1 MASLNGF
8 NANEV
13 DPNVAFEPLP
23 PGEYLAVVVASEM
36 KPTKNGAGE
45 YLQLELEVI
54 DGPHKGRK
62 VWDRLMLK
70 HSNSQTVAIAK
81 GTLSALCR
89 AVGVLVPR
97 DSSELHN
104 LPVVV
109 KVACKKRDDTGEVGN
124 VVKGY
129 GKKGASAA
137 APARAAA
144 PVGPG
149 STPPWKRT

>member
-1 MASLNGF
+1 MANLNGF
-8 NANEV
+8 NASEV

-23 PGEYLAVVVASEM
+23 AGDYLAVVVASEM
-36 KPTKNGAGE
+36 KPTKNGSGE

-54 DGPHKGRK
+54 EGPHKGRK

-70 HSNSQTVAIAK
+70 HGNSQTVAIAR

-89 AVGVLVPR
+89 AAGVMQPK
-97 DSSELHN
+97 DSVELHN

-109 KVACKKRDDTGEVGN
+109 KVATKKRDDTGELTN

-129 GKKGASAA
+129 AKKGAAGAVAPRPAA
-137 APARAAA
+137 A
-144 PVGPG
+144 GPG
-149 STPPWKRT
+149 STPPWKR

>member
-23 PGEYLAVVVASEM
+23 PGEYLAVIVASEM
-36 KPTKNGAGE
+36 KATKVGSGE

-54 DGPHKGRK
+54 DGVHKGRK

-70 HSNSQTVAIAK
+70 HGNSQTVAIAK

-89 AVGVLVPR
+89 AVGVMVPK

-104 LPVVV
+104 VPVIV
-109 KVACKKRDDTGEVGN
+109 KVATKKRDDTAELTN

-129 GKKGASAA
+129 AKKGGGSAVAARPVAATAA
-137 APARAAA
+137 A
-144 PVGPG
+144 G
-149 STPPWKRT
+149 STPPWKR

>member
-23 PGEYLAVVVASEM
+23 PGEYLAVIVASEM
-36 KPTKNGAGE
+36 KATKVGSGE

-54 DGPHKGRK
+54 DGAQKGRK

-70 HSNSQTVAIAK
+70 HSNSQTVSIAK

-89 AVGVLVPR
+89 AVGVMVPK

-109 KVACKKRDDTGEVGN
+109 KVATKKRDDTGELTN

-129 GKKGASAA
+129 VKKGGASPVAARPAA
-137 APARAAA
+137 ATT
-144 PVGPG
+144 GPG
-149 STPPWKRT
+149 STPPWKR

>member
-1 MASLNGF
+1 MANLNGF

-23 PGEYLAVVVASEM
+23 PGEYLAVIVASEM
-36 KPTKNGAGE
+36 KATKAGSGE

-54 DGPHKGRK
+54 EGPQKGRK

-70 HSNSQTVAIAK
+70 HGNSQTVAIAK

-89 AVGVLVPR
+89 AVGVMLPK

-109 KVACKKRDDTGEVGN
+109 KVTTKKRDDTGELTN

-129 GKKGASAA
+129 VKKVGASAVA
-137 APARAAA
+137 ARPAAA
-144 PVGPG
+144 STGPG
-149 STPPWKRT
+149 STPPWKR

>member
-109 KVACKKRDDTGEVGN
+109 KVACKKRDDTGEQTN

-129 GKKGASAA
+129 SRKGGGNAA
-137 APARAAA
+137 ASRIPAGTGT
-144 PVGPG
+144 VI
-149 STPPWKRT
+149 TPPWKR